1 MSEGSS
7 ALVWQCVH
15 CHEVLPGVSPGSFP
29 FCPFCGGSQQP
40 PLASGTSLQQPPG
53 GGKPQETLNPQE
65 PSTQV
70 PPSFQSQP
78 SQSSPPSQPGQLRA
92 SGTSPHHPPGDGKL
106 HSQPPVPEASKE
118 PMHSPQQPT
127 SDNAPPE
134 TDEQMQVSTTQPP
147 PGGSST
153 SETKTPLPPEPP
165 LSHSSD
171 IHPSSATA
179 SSSTDKLQTKGH
191 DHHSTDPHSQHEQQK
206 IPSENVVKVSNVANG
221 PCEPTLAQGTVSP
234 PETTTSTSEP
244 PSGFPGLP
252 EHPVSSEDDGKSE
265 VNKGGQKRT
274 AESDIEI
281 PPAKHPRLEG
291 NEEDTKKEPIVKAA
305 DSELE
310 HTSPSPKLP
319 KNVPT
324 NPDPTANT
332 NPTEPDNQPSQPMCD
347 PLTGSATVIPN
358 QVSLYCCSSSWNV

>member
-1 MSEGSS
+1 
-7 ALVWQCVH
+7 
-15 CHEVLPGVSPGSFP
+15 LPGVSPGSFP
-29 FCPFCGGSQQP
+29 FCPFCGGPQQP

-53 GGKPQETLNPQE
+53 GGKPLETLKEPIHGPQHDGKPQETLNPQE

-92 SGTSPHHPPGDGKL
+92 SGTSPHHPPSDGKL
-106 HSQPPVPEASKE
+106 HSQPPGPEASKE

-171 IHPSSATA
+171 IHPSSATT

-191 DHHSTDPHSQHEQQK
+191 DHPSTDPHSQHEQQK
-206 IPSENVVKVSNVANG
+206 MPSDDRNKDVKDSDVANG
-221 PCEPTLAQGTVSP
+221 TREQSSILAQDTTTP
-234 PETTTSTSEP
+234 PETTTTAEP
-244 PSGFPGLP
+244 PPDLPGAS
-252 EHPVSSEDDGKSE
+252 EHPLSSEDDGKSE

-274 AESDIEI
+274 AESDKEI
-281 PPAKHPRLEG
+281 PPAKHPKHEG
-291 NEEDTKKEPIVKAA
+291 NKEDTKKEPIVKTA

-310 HTSPSPKLP
+310 HTPPAPKQP
-319 KNVPT
+319 EDVPT
-324 NPDPTANT
+324 KSDPTANT
-332 NPTEPDNQPSQPMCD
+332 NQTEPDDQPSQRMGD
-347 PLTGSATVIPN
+347 PLTGSTTGTK
-358 QVSLYCCSSSWNV
+358 VSLYCCSNS